1 MLFVLLFTLLEDSV
15 EFEMYVN
22 WSVVEFWTPQYM
34 KDVDV
39 LETIQQRST
48 KMIKRL
54 EHMTCEERLRAWR
67 PYLGKR
73 RL

>member
-15 EFEMYVN
+15 EFEMCVN

-67 PYLGKR
+67 TYLGKR

>member
-15 EFEMYVN
+15 EFEMCVN

-48 KMIKRL
+48 KMIKRF
-54 EHMTCEERLRAWR
+54 EHMTCVERLRAWR